1 LPSEADA
8 KLQVLLDKV
17 EEGAKDWLKGS
28 EGISNVIFPPLAKV
42 TLEAGVTVA
51 ELLNFSSPTWP
62 LGASSSSS
70 SSSIP
75 PAIKKD

>member
-1 LPSEADA
+1 MQA
-8 KLQVLLDKV
+8 LLNKV
-17 EEGAKDWLKGS
+17 EEGAKDWLRGS
-28 EGISNVIFPPLAKV
+28 EGISKVIFPPPAKV

-51 ELLNFSSPTWP
+51 EPLNFSSPTWP

-75 PAIKKD
+75 PAINND